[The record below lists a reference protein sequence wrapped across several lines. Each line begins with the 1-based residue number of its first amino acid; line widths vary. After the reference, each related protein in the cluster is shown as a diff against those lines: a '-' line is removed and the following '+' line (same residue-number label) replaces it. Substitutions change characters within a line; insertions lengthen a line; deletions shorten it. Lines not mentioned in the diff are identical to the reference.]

1 VRAAAALLAALATL
15 AAAAPRARAV
25 PTITMTGAPVA
36 EALIADLAYF
46 YRHAVRH
53 PPRFALSGGGTGVGM
68 ADARRG
74 LSDAGMVTRGLIP
87 GDPRGLVL
95 TRLALSGVCL
105 VSNRANRV
113 PNLTRAQIQGIVAA
127 RITLWSQVPG
137 ATRSDA
143 IVPVDEDLT
152 KGAAQVF
159 RSVFVDIA
167 TPIAWHPVT
176 LLSGAQV
183 RDYVEQTQ
191 AALGYVDLALTRSLH
206 PIRYEGVPCTRATVK
221 SGRYPA
227 RRPIG
232 VVTRGRPRGALR
244 RFLRWARTSRTARR
258 VIATRYIPV
267 GR

>member
-1 VRAAAALLAALATL
+1 MRAAAALLAALATL

-36 EALIADLAYF
+36 QALIADLAYF

-53 PPRFALSGGGTGVGM
+53 PPRFALSGGGTGVGI
-68 ADARRG
+68 ADAQRG

-87 GDPRGLVL
+87 GDPRDLVL

-113 PNLTRAQIQGIVAA
+113 PNLTRAQIQDIVAA
-127 RITLWSQVPG
+127 RVTSWSQIPG
-137 ATRSDA
+137 ATLTEP
-143 IVPVDEDLT
+143 IVPVSEDLT

-159 RSVFVDIA
+159 QSVFVDVD
-167 TPIAWHPVT
+167 TPVAWQPVM

-183 RDYVEQTQ
+183 RDYVEQTP
-191 AALGYVDLALTRSLH
+191 AALGYVDLALTGPLH
-206 PIRYEGVPCTRATVK
+206 AIRYQGVACTRRTVK

-232 VVTRGRPRGALR
+232 VVTRGRPHGALR